1 METMM
6 TGKKIGKCGFYIS
19 RQHRRTSSLG
29 HDNKQN
35 NFFSCFP
42 FSSFMLL
49 WLLLLKLLLDRQLWR
64 KGGIAATCPS
74 DAAAFCSSWFFFQP
88 EKRQKSCSTHEFE
101 ANLQMALLSLLEEH
115 FHFFLAMETFGLFW
129 VLHFLS
135 PTKFKIFLFP
145 HLFLTD
151 AFLLHV
157 MRRETRCDIFFED
170 RAVATVT
177 LASRA
182 ALPRRHKF
190 LSRAIDWGVKVT
202 FEWAKVNYVACCASF
217 FHCCRSGNCSLT
229 CQILA
234 D

>member
-1 METMM
+1 M
-6 TGKKIGKCGFYIS
+6 I
-19 RQHRRTSSLG
+19 
-29 HDNKQN
+29 
-35 NFFSCFP
+35 
-42 FSSFMLL
+42 
-49 WLLLLKLLLDRQLWR
+49 
-64 KGGIAATCPS
+64 
-74 DAAAFCSSWFFFQP
+74 FFF
-88 EKRQKSCSTHEFE
+88 EY
-101 ANLQMALLSLLEEH
+101 
-115 FHFFLAMETFGLFW
+115 
-129 VLHFLS
+129 
-135 PTKFKIFLFP
+135 
-145 HLFLTD
+145 
-151 AFLLHV
+151 
-157 MRRETRCDIFFED
+157 

>member
-1 METMM
+1 M
-6 TGKKIGKCGFYIS
+6 TTNRITFFRVFRFPPSCYFDCCCWNSYLIDNFGEKGGLLQRAQVMLLPFVPLGF
-19 RQHRRTSSLG
+19 
-29 HDNKQN
+29 
-35 NFFSCFP
+35 FFS
-42 FSSFMLL
+42 
-49 WLLLLKLLLDRQLWR
+49 R
-64 KGGIAATCPS
+64 KKGRKVAARMSLRPIYKWPS
-74 DAAAFCSSWFFFQP
+74 
-88 EKRQKSCSTHEFE
+88 
-101 ANLQMALLSLLEEH
+101 SLLEEH

-157 MRRETRCDIFFED
+157 MRRETRCDIFFEY

>member
-1 METMM
+1 M
-6 TGKKIGKCGFYIS
+6 TTNRITFFRVFRFPPSCYFDCCCWNSYLI
-19 RQHRRTSSLG
+19 
-29 HDNKQN
+29 DNFGEKGGLLQRAV
-35 NFFSCFP
+35 
-42 FSSFMLL
+42 MLL
-49 WLLLLKLLLDRQLWR
+49 PFVPL
-64 KGGIAATCPS
+64 G
-74 DAAAFCSSWFFFQP
+74 FFFQP

-157 MRRETRCDIFFED
+157 MRRETRCDIFFEY